1 MEEIFMTPQ
10 SSPKISFVLPVYNA
24 AATLPC
30 ALDSMLGQ
38 SMREIEVVAVDDASS
53 DNSRE
58 ILKSR
63 AADDPRLKVIFQE
76 KNRGTLSARLRAL
89 QEVSGKYVLF
99 LDPDDFFDLNSA
111 AELYALA
118 EKEQV
123 DIIHFGTKEFARQP
137 DGSRKVRYGWTTPEN
152 QFISGKGAVLHDLLT
167 TPGQVWS
174 LCFKMIRAEI
184 CRKAADDLEDF
195 FCVMGEDLYFY
206 LAAAYHAESLLQ
218 ISRTYY
224 NYDTTAGIT
233 AVRKVSDE
241 KFRRTASL
249 LDALGKG
256 GEFLRSR
263 KVLDDPAA
271 AVGWKR
277 LMRGQYLIL
286 WNQWYSRLEP
296 GSRGAAAEYLMNRA
310 PDKELLVLSL
320 FDENEYL
327 RENGEF
333 LKFARG
339 IYGIMNRLLPPKSF
353 LRMKMKTWYKRW
365 KLKSAGKEK
374 S

>member
-1 MEEIFMTPQ
+1 MNGASTVR
-10 SSPKISFVLPVYNA
+10 ISFVLPVYNA
-24 AATLPC
+24 AATLSC

-38 SMREIEVVAVDDASS
+38 TMREIEVIAVDDASTDGS
-53 DNSRE
+53 QE
-58 ILKSR
+58 ILKRR
-63 AADDPRLKVIFQE
+63 ADADHRLKVFFQE
-76 KNRGTLSARLRAL
+76 KNSGTLSARLRAL
-89 QEVSGKYVLF
+89 REVSGKYVLF

-118 EKEQV
+118 EKEQT
-123 DIIHFGTKEFARQP
+123 DIIHFGTKEFSRQA
-137 DGSRKVRYGWTTPEN
+137 DGTRRTRYGWTVPEN
-152 QFISGKGAVLHDLLT
+152 RFISGKGAVLHDQLT
-167 TPGQVWS
+167 APGQVWS
-174 LCFKMIRAEI
+174 LCFKLIRAEI
-184 CRKAADDLEDF
+184 CRKAAADLDDF

-224 NYDTTAGIT
+224 NYDTAAGIT
-233 AVRKVSDE
+233 AVRKVSGE

-249 LDALGKG
+249 LDALGRG
-256 GEFLRSR
+256 EEFLRGR
-263 KVLDDPAA
+263 HVLDDPEAEA
-271 AVGWKR
+271 GWKN

-296 GSRGAAAEYLMNRA
+296 GSRGAAAEYLMSHA

-339 IYGIMNRLLPPKSF
+339 IYGIMNRLLPPQSF

-365 KLKSAGKEK
+365 KSKSAGKGK